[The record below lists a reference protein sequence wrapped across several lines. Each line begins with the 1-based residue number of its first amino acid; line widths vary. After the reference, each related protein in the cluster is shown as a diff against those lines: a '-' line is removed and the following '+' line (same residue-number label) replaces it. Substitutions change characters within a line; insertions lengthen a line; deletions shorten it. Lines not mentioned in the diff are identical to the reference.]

1 MKWLRT
7 GHKQVQI
14 GGENMSLTK
23 YNNLKPKLITNLFTE
38 EQYASLYDQINKYSE
53 IPEYVR
59 VVDELGYTSTGLF
72 LNNDISSVL
81 WKKIGTE
88 LGISIERISTHYAR
102 YSLQSGHKPL
112 LMPHYDRALTKSMF
126 SLAIVLD
133 STFDWDIYVEGEKF
147 VPRKNDGVL
156 FSGSHQVHWRP
167 DVEFKEDD
175 YYDIVVCQF
184 EEQTQED
191 LTLSEKHIEAMN
203 ERNGLWCLEWER
215 LYDVETYNKKMNY
228 NGNNE

>member
-1 MKWLRT
+1 
-7 GHKQVQI
+7 
-14 GGENMSLTK
+14 MSLTA
-23 YNNLKPKLITNLFTE
+23 YSNLKPKLIENLFTE
-38 EQYASLYDQINKYSE
+38 EQYTNLYSQIEKYSSR
-53 IPEYVR
+53 PEYVR
-59 VVDELGYTSTGLF
+59 VVDELGYTSTSLF
-72 LNNDISSVL
+72 LNNDITNVL

-112 LMPHYDRALTKSMF
+112 LMPHYDRALTKAMF

-147 VPRKNDGVL
+147 IPRKNDAVL

-175 YYDIVVCQF
+175 YYDIMVCQF
-184 EEQTQED
+184 EEDTEEN
-191 LTLSEKHIEAMN
+191 LTLTKKHKEIMD
-203 ERNGLWCLEWER
+203 ERNGQWCLQWEK
-215 LYDVETYNKKMNY
+215 LYDIETYNKKMNY
-228 NGNNE
+228 NGTEE

>member
-1 MKWLRT
+1 
-7 GHKQVQI
+7 
-14 GGENMSLTK
+14 MSLTK
-23 YNNLKPKLITNLFTE
+23 YSNLKPKLITNLFTE
-38 EQYASLYDQINKYSE
+38 EEYASLYDQINKYSA

-147 VPRKNDGVL
+147 VPRKNDAVL

-175 YYDIVVCQF
+175 YYDIMVCQF
-184 EEQTQED
+184 EEDTEENLV
-191 LTLSEKHIEAMN
+191 LTSDHK
-203 ERNGLWCLEWER
+203 ERMDEINGQWCLQWEK
-215 LYDVETYNKKMNY
+215 LYDIETYNKKMNY
-228 NGNNE
+228 NGTEE

>member
-1 MKWLRT
+1 
-7 GHKQVQI
+7 
-14 GGENMSLTK
+14 MSLTA
-23 YNNLKPKLITNLFTE
+23 YSNLKPKLIENLFTE
-38 EQYASLYDQINKYSE
+38 EQYTNLYSQIEKHSSR
-53 IPEYVR
+53 PEHVR
-59 VVDELGYTSTGLF
+59 VVDELGYTSTSLF
-72 LNNDISSVL
+72 LNNDITSVL

-88 LGISIERISTHYAR
+88 LGIRIERISTHYAR

-112 LMPHYDRALTKSMF
+112 LMPHYDRALTKAMF

-133 STFDWDIYVEGEKF
+133 STFNWDIYVEGEKF

-175 YYDIVVCQF
+175 YYDIIVCQF
-184 EEQTQED
+184 EELTDED
-191 LTLSEKHIEAMN
+191 RSLSKEHKETMD

-228 NGNNE
+228 NGTEE

>member
-7 GHKQVQI
+7 DQKQAQI
-14 GGENMSLTK
+14 GGKNMSLMA
-23 YNNLKPKLITNLFTE
+23 YSNLKPKLIENLFTE
-38 EQYASLYDQINKYSE
+38 EQYTNLYSQIEKYSS
-53 IPEYVR
+53 IPQYVR
-59 VVDELGYTSTGLF
+59 VVDELGYIATDIY
-72 LNNDISSVL
+72 LNNDASNVL

-112 LMPHYDRALTKSMF
+112 LMPHYDRALTKAMF

-133 STFDWDIYVEGEKF
+133 STFNWDIYVEGEKF

-175 YYDIVVCQF
+175 YYDIIVCQF
-184 EEQTQED
+184 EELTDED
-191 LTLSEKHIEAMN
+191 RSLSKEHKETMD

>member
-1 MKWLRT
+1 
-7 GHKQVQI
+7 
-14 GGENMSLTK
+14 MSLTA
-23 YNNLKPKLITNLFTE
+23 YSNLKPKLIENLFTE
-38 EQYASLYDQINKYSE
+38 EQYTNLYSQIEKYSSR
-53 IPEYVR
+53 PEYVR
-59 VVDELGYTSTGLF
+59 VVDELGYTSTSLF
-72 LNNDISSVL
+72 LNNYITNVL

-112 LMPHYDRALTKSMF
+112 LMPHYDRALTKAMF
-126 SLAIVLD
+126 YLAIVLD
-133 STFDWDIYVEGEKF
+133 STFNWDIYVEGEKF

-156 FSGSHQVHWRP
+156 FSGSHHVHWRP

-175 YYDIVVCQF
+175 YYDIIVCQID
-184 EEQTQED
+184 ELTDED
-191 LTLSEKHIEAMN
+191 RSLSEEHKKTMD

>member
-1 MKWLRT
+1 
-7 GHKQVQI
+7 
-14 GGENMSLTK
+14 MSLTK
-23 YNNLKPKLITNLFTE
+23 YSNLKPKLITNLFTE
-38 EQYASLYDQINKYSE
+38 EEYASLYDQINKYSA

-147 VPRKNDGVL
+147 VPRKNDAVL

>member
-1 MKWLRT
+1 
-7 GHKQVQI
+7 
-14 GGENMSLTK
+14 MSLTK
-23 YNNLKPKLITNLFTE
+23 YSNLKPKLITNLFTE
-38 EQYASLYDQINKYSE
+38 EEYASLYDQINKYSA

-147 VPRKNDGVL
+147 VPRKNDAVL

-191 LTLSEKHIEAMN
+191 LTLSKKHIEAMN

>member
-1 MKWLRT
+1 
-7 GHKQVQI
+7 
-14 GGENMSLTK
+14 
-23 YNNLKPKLITNLFTE
+23 
-38 EQYASLYDQINKYSE
+38 
-53 IPEYVR
+53 
-59 VVDELGYTSTGLF
+59 
-72 LNNDISSVL
+72 L

-112 LMPHYDRALTKSMF
+112 LMPHYDRALTKAMF

-175 YYDIVVCQF
+175 YYDIIVCQF
-184 EEQTQED
+184 EELTDED
-191 LTLSEKHIEAMN
+191 RSLSKEHKETMD

>member
-1 MKWLRT
+1 
-7 GHKQVQI
+7 
-14 GGENMSLTK
+14 MSMTA
-23 YNNLKPKLITNLFTE
+23 YQNLKPKLITNLFTE
-38 EQYASLYDQINKYSE
+38 EEYANLYNQVAVFNKR
-53 IPEYVR
+53 PEYVR
-59 VVDELGYTSTGLF
+59 VIEELGYTSTSIF
-72 LNNDISSVL
+72 LNDAIKNVL

-88 LGISIERISTHYAR
+88 LGIKTKEILTHYAR

-112 LMPHYDRALTKSMF
+112 LMPHYDRGLTHARF

-147 VPRKNDGVL
+147 IPRKNDGVL

-167 DVEFKEDD
+167 DVEFKEND

-184 EEQTQED
+184 EEKTQED

-203 ERNGLWCLEWER
+203 KRNGLWCLEWER

-228 NGNNE
+228 NGTEE

>member
-1 MKWLRT
+1 MT
-7 GHKQVQI
+7 AYQ
-14 GGENMSLTK
+14 
-23 YNNLKPKLITNLFTE
+23 NLKPKLITNLFTE
-38 EQYASLYDQINKYSE
+38 EEYANLYNQVEVFNKR
-53 IPEYVR
+53 PEYVR
-59 VVDELGYTSTGLF
+59 VIDELGYTSTSLF
-72 LNNDISSVL
+72 LNDTIKNVL

-147 VPRKNDGVL
+147 VPRKNDAVL

>member
-1 MKWLRT
+1 
-7 GHKQVQI
+7 
-14 GGENMSLTK
+14 MSLTA
-23 YNNLKPKLITNLFTE
+23 YSNLKPKLIENLFTE
-38 EQYASLYDQINKYSE
+38 EEYQNLYNQVAESSK
-53 IPEYVR
+53 IPDDVR
-59 VVDELGYTSTGLF
+59 VIDELGYTSTSLY
-72 LNNDISSVL
+72 LNDTIKNVL
-81 WKKIGTE
+81 WEKIETE
-88 LGISIERISTHYAR
+88 LGIKTKECWTHYAR

-112 LMPHYDRALTKSMF
+112 LMPHYDRALTKAMF

-133 STFDWDIYVEGEKF
+133 STFNWDIYVEGEKF

-175 YYDIVVCQF
+175 YYDIMVCQF
-184 EEQTQED
+184 EELTDED
-191 LTLSEKHIEAMN
+191 RSLSKEHKETMD

-228 NGNNE
+228 NRNNE